1 MTAFLS
7 HDFGRDPSK
16 VAPNCLFCMTPRIY
30 ASGECSVRLR
40 GVLSQTEEQ
49 LALLKSDLSRSEM
62 AREAAGGC
70 TCIQTHALTCPAGR
84 AP

>member
-1 MTAFLS
+1 MTAYLA

-16 VAPNCLFCMTPRIY
+16 AAPNCLFCLTPRIY

-40 GVLSQTEEQ
+40 AALRETEDQ
-49 LALLKSDLSRSEM
+49 LALLKSDMIRLEDASPS
-62 AREAAGGC
+62 GC